1 MKKIHTGF
9 LVSYDYEKLKTSIPA
24 VYHDSDQIFLAID
37 HKYRTWTGSE
47 FTIDDTFFSW
57 LEAFDTDKKIILYK
71 DDFYIPE
78 LSPIDNDTRERTMLG
93 KKMGIGNWLIQIDA
107 DEVFINFSDFVRR
120 LRKYDRF
127 LEQPEKHKI
136 QVSGFLI
143 NIYKYLDNGFL
154 YINDATKFL
163 VATNY
168 PNYKRARNTRERVVY
183 VGCYALHETLSR
195 TEEELLFKIS
205 NWGHKEEVNETFL
218 HKWIAANESNYHE
231 MKDLFY
237 LNPKD
242 WKSLAYFPSQDLN
255 EFKYEIL
262 KNPQLKKTGFWLWK
276 KNFGQWFKHLI

>member
-24 VYHDSDQIFLAID
+24 VYHESDQIFLAID

-47 FTIDDTFFSW
+47 FTIDATFFSW

-78 LSPIDNDTRERTMLG
+78 LSPIANDTRERTILG

-127 LEQPEKHKI
+127 LDQPEKHKI

-195 TEEELLFKIS
+195 TEEELRFKIS

-218 HKWIAANESNYHE
+218 QKWIAANENNYLE